1 MVCPEMGHESVAF
14 MGVFDGTVGSFAA
27 DFVHAHIAATLIEAQ
42 VRLRAAPR
50 PTLVRPGSRP
60 STAGCAHSHGAL
72 MPAASY
78 RSQDFPALQRAEGA
92 PFERLRRLSES
103 VLRETFA
110 AVDKALLRACEE
122 RGGLGYASS
131 TGVVALVAHG
141 VLTLAHVGDS
151 KVRGSCA
158 WRACRRRSGPTHR
171 SPLAAQIVLATEI
184 SPEEPLCATSLTVD
198 HKPDQEAE
206 LRRIERVRAARQIRT
221 GSAPPCAAH
230 SPPPPAPL
238 QAGGCLTY
246 LHGGKPFI
254 RGGDFTQRQALGER
268 PMQLNYSRAFGGKDL
283 KQCDCPPRPPAPRPS
298 PQCVSPQLRP
308 DRGAGRDQ
316 HARTAQAPHAAA
328 RVGRGVGRAQPG
340 GGGRLRGDRSV

>member
-78 RSQDFPALQRAEGA
+78 RSQDFPALQRAEAA

-158 WRACRRRSGPTHR
+158 WRGRADAEAVPLTDPPLPHRLFSRRRYRPKSPCAPRRSPWTTSPTRRPSCAESSGCVLHAKSEPALRLHAPLTRLRLLPPCRPGAASRTCTGASPSSGAETSRSGRRWASGPCSSITRAR
-171 SPLAAQIVLATEI
+171 S
-184 SPEEPLCATSLTVD
+184 
-198 HKPDQEAE
+198 
-206 LRRIERVRAARQIRT
+206 
-221 GSAPPCAAH
+221 
-230 SPPPPAPL
+230 
-238 QAGGCLTY
+238 
-246 LHGGKPFI
+246 
-254 RGGDFTQRQALGER
+254 
-268 PMQLNYSRAFGGKDL
+268 
-283 KQCDCPPRPPAPRPS
+283 
-298 PQCVSPQLRP
+298 
-308 DRGAGRDQ
+308 AGR
-316 HARTAQAPHAAA
+316 T
-328 RVGRGVGRAQPG
+328 
-340 GGGRLRGDRSV
+340 